1 MAQETTKA
9 TAAVMSSTIIS
20 RAGGADIYHNC
31 ATPLQLPPHGLGVVI
46 GGSLTILINRL
57 SASGLGDTIVE
68 ALEPSHKI
76 LAGRA
81 TVLIGG

>member
-31 ATPLQLPPHGLGVVI
+31 ATPLQLPPHGFGVV
-46 GGSLTILINRL
+46 GGSLTIVINRL
-57 SASGLGDTIVE
+57 SASHLGDTIVE
-68 ALEPSHKI
+68 KLEPSHKI
-76 LAGRA
+76 LAGYA